1 MSVPGDGWVVGLGSL
16 LCAESLGGVAWLHV
30 ARLSF

>member
-1 MSVPGDGWVVGLGSL
+1 MSVPGDGWFVGLGSL
-16 LCAESLGGVAWLHV
+16 LCAESLEGVGWVHV